1 MATLAPTAPAE
12 TTTDGAAVA
21 PAGPVRLMALGLWG
35 VVGSL
40 LTYGIAMT
48 VIKASALFAG

>member
-1 MATLAPTAPAE
+1 MSETTTTAPA
-12 TTTDGAAVA
+12 AAPLA
-21 PAGPVRLMALGLWG
+21 RLAALGLWG

-48 VIKASALFAG
+48 VIKASALFG